1 MVIINLLFTK
11 TRFLNEFNLIKYECG
26 LLSYT
31 RNTLE
36 VGRATYRFLV
46 NGEWS
51 GALRSA
57 SDAPGPRS
65 FACTP
70 TVSRREGQEA
80 FIRRQDISLHVI
92 LDYRTA
98 VERLHRTDQRHPV
111 QHFMLP
117 GKFHLGQRALAPNI
131 VIGTANGIEQQ
142 PVTFVIRPQITV
154 FRRQEG
160 MRPARRCDQCRPI
173 GRGGQYLG
181 DGGAD
186 LHAAPGCRCWR
197 VFGLVGWSRWLEQ
210 MGKAAFGMKQGA
222 AVAVDRERDHR
233 IGKARPVPVEIKKCI
248 GKGMGQRMV
257 QRLVGV
263 GHVDAALDQP
273 SGEELRR
280 LAMALKL

>member
-80 FIRRQDISLHVI
+80 FIRCQDISLHVI

-98 VERLHRTDQRHPV
+98 VERLHRADQRHPV

-131 VIGTANGIEQQ
+131 VICAANGIEQQ
-142 PVTFVIRPQITV
+142 PVALVIRPQI
-154 FRRQEG
+154 
-160 MRPARRCDQCRPI
+160 A
-173 GRGGQYLG
+173 
-181 DGGAD
+181 
-186 LHAAPGCRCWR
+186 
-197 VFGLVGWSRWLEQ
+197 GL
-210 MGKAAFGMKQGA
+210 
-222 AVAVDRERDHR
+222 R
-233 IGKARPVPVEIKKCI
+233 IRRPVAAAGTDEQ
-248 GKGMGQRMV
+248 G
-257 QRLVGV
+257 RLWREAGC
-263 GHVDAALDQP
+263 GR
-273 SGEELRR
+273 SS
-280 LAMALKL
+280 